1 MLSNLV
7 KEMEIVLFTTRIQKE
22 ILNVLV
28 KEESQ
33 LLGKTESY
41 GYFRNLDVV
50 FIMKQ
55 ILVTLKSTKVSLTN
69 CMFLAFL
76 QAVFESNT
84 I

>member
-76 QAVFESNT
+76 QVVFESNT

>member
-7 KEMEIVLFTTRIQKE
+7 KEMEVVLFITCIQKE

-28 KEESQ
+28 KEEAQ

-41 GYFRNLDVV
+41 GHFRNLDVV

-55 ILVTLKSTKVSLTN
+55 ILVTLISTKVALTN
-69 CMFLAFL
+69 CIFLAFL
-76 QAVFESNT
+76 QVVFESNT

>member
-1 MLSNLV
+1 
-7 KEMEIVLFTTRIQKE
+7 MEIVLFTTRIQKE

-76 QAVFESNT
+76 QVVFESNT